1 MNFLAP
7 FKNALVRLF
16 LGTRVFEWWLRRKI
30 RKLETAYAR
39 ALVRSAVRPLAL
51 APPIRSGPSQ
61 PLRRLLFISDVMWES
76 RELVPELAK
85 ISEVQTLNLNPHLK
99 QAPTVPAGQ
108 TVARVVG
115 DFVRAQSGPDPDAIF
130 LYARSTLLSNEVFEL
145 LRRRWSCPLIGMNL
159 DDKME
164 FENYGI
170 FTGGS
175 DNYAQWARR
184 FDLNLSN
191 VRAVVDWYAERG
203 LPVLYLPE
211 GFHPK
216 FAAPPASTAEFS
228 REIAFVGSRRTER
241 AVFFRQLSGLGVPI
255 EPFGF
260 GWPNSAGGKDPEA
273 IYRTS
278 AMNLGI
284 GYAAPSQTLTT
295 LKTRDFECPGSGAC
309 YLTTYNWE
317 LALHYELGKE
327 ILCYRGL
334 EELVE
339 IYSFYRKRPEACL
352 QIAQA
357 AFRRANAEHTWEK
370 RFRPVFRELGFHT

>member
-7 FKNALVRLF
+7 LKNALVCLF
-16 LGTRVFEWWLRRKI
+16 LRTRVFEWWLRRKV

-39 ALVRSAVRPLAL
+39 VLVRSASNPIVPARP
-51 APPIRSGPSQ
+51 APLRHSQ
-61 PLRRLLFISDVMWES
+61 PLRRLLFISDIMWES

-85 ISEVQTLNLNPHLK
+85 LAEVQTLNLNPQLR
-99 QAPTVPAGQ
+99 QAPTAPAAQ
-108 TVARVVG
+108 VVARVVG
-115 DFVRAQSGPDPDAIF
+115 DFVRAQSGAEPDAIF
-130 LYARSTLLSNEVFEL
+130 LYARSRLLSDEVFEL
-145 LRRRWSCPLIGMNL
+145 LRRRWCCPLLGMNL
-159 DDKME
+159 DDKLE
-164 FENYGI
+164 FERYGI
-170 FTGGS
+170 FTGAS
-175 DNYAQWARR
+175 DNYAHWARR

-203 LPVLYLPE
+203 LPVMYLPE

-216 FAAPPASTAEFS
+216 FAAPPASIAEF
-228 REIAFVGSRRTER
+228 RRDLAFVGSRRTER
-241 AVFFRQLSGLGVPI
+241 AVFFRKLSELGVPI

-260 GWPNSAGGKDPEA
+260 GWANSADGNNPEA

-278 AMNLGI
+278 ALNLGI

-295 LKTRDFECPGSGAC
+295 LKTRDFECPGAGAC

-339 IYSFYRKRPEACL
+339 MYSFYRKRPESCL

-370 RFRPVFRELGFHT
+370 RFRHVFREIGFNT